1 MQYLQPFL
9 PQIPKQFQLVV
20 HSRPLYS
27 KHSLVEFL
35 DELHYPTGIGEIEY
49 FVDLS
54 GNRHIYNTSEDV
66 GIITSPLISQSKPIV
81 EVHNLIV
88 KEDIYQ
94 VAFEQFLKGE
104 LLQI

>member
-9 PQIPKQFQLVV
+9 PQIPEQFQLIVR
-20 HSRPLYS
+20 HRPVFSNHNL
-27 KHSLVEFL
+27 LEFL
-35 DELHYPTGIGEIEY
+35 DELHYPNDISGVER

-54 GNRHIYNTSEDV
+54 GNRHIYHTGENV
-66 GIITSPLISQSKPIV
+66 GIITSPLISKVTPIV

-94 VAFEQFLKGE
+94 VAFDQFLKGE
-104 LLQI
+104 LLAQ